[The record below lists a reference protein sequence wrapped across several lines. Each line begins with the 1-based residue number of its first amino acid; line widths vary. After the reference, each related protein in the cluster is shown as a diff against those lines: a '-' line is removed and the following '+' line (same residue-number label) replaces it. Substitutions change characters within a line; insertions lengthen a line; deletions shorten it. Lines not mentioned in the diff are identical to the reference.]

1 MSFTTAQ
8 LTSYVGGECSGDQ
21 TVVCNG
27 AEIDTR
33 RCVQGKVFFAL
44 QGTQSDG
51 HDYLGD
57 AVAGGCSAVVV
68 ERSCSLDVPVVVV
81 TDARLALFKLAK
93 ARRQL
98 LPVQQV
104 IAVTGS
110 AGKTTTK
117 DLLANLLGDKTTS
130 SKLSFNND
138 LGVPLT
144 ILDAEDAAF
153 LVTEI
158 GANEVGE
165 IEPLARLVEPDIA
178 ILTSLGKAHLE
189 GFGSSETIKREK
201 MLLLKSVHR
210 AGVVIVP
217 DTIDIVSEDFCA
229 AVCTVGTST
238 SADVQVVTGVNSEG
252 FAELEINGY
261 TVTLS
266 LMGEHNAM
274 NAALAIVAT
283 SEAMQRTGRE
293 PCMQSLV
300 DAASEV
306 RGPTGRLRTSTVNE
320 ITYIDDS
327 YNANP
332 NSMRAAIQM
341 FSGMT
346 SGRKVLIL
354 GDMLELGDS
363 AHAEHRLLA
372 NVIPQS
378 GADLVILV
386 GSLMAAA
393 SNIPS
398 CVHEPDPSDEAIER
412 IVSLIRP
419 NDTVLIKGS
428 RALQLERIIHSIQ
441 QTKVSGT

>member
-8 LTSYVGGECSGDQ
+8 LASYVGGECCGDQ

-33 RCVQGKVFFAL
+33 RSVQGKVFFAL
-44 QGTQSDG
+44 HGTQSDG
-51 HDYLGD
+51 HDYLDD
-57 AVAGGCSAVVV
+57 AVAGGCSAVVI
-68 ERSCSLDVPVVVV
+68 ERSCSLETPFVVVS
-81 TDARLALFKLAK
+81 DARTALFKLAE
-93 ARRQL
+93 ARRSELQ
-98 LPVQQV
+98 VQQV

-110 AGKTTTK
+110 VGKTTTK
-117 DLLANLLGDKTTS
+117 DLLAHLLGDNTTAS
-130 SKLSFNND
+130 MHSFNND

-158 GANEVGE
+158 GANAIGE
-165 IEPLARLVEPDIA
+165 IEPLATLVQPDIA

-189 GFGSSETIKREK
+189 GFGSSETVKNEK
-201 MLLLKSVHR
+201 LLLLKSVHE

-217 DTIDIVSEDFCA
+217 DTIDIVSDDLCA
-229 AVCTVGTST
+229 AICTVGTSST
-238 SADVQVVTGVNSEG
+238 ADIQVVTGMNREG
-252 FAELEINGY
+252 FAELEIYGY
-261 TVTLS
+261 NVTLS

-283 SEAMQRTGRE
+283 SEALHRTGKD
-293 PCMQSLV
+293 PCIQSLL
-300 DAASEV
+300 DAVSEV
-306 RGPTGRLRTSTVNE
+306 GGSTGRLRTCAVGD
-320 ITYIDDS
+320 ITCIDDS

-332 NSMRAAIQM
+332 TSVRSAIQM
-341 FSGMT
+341 FSEVT
-346 SGRKVLIL
+346 APRKVLIL
-354 GDMLELGDS
+354 GDMLELGDC

-386 GSLMAAA
+386 GSLMEAA

-398 CVHEPDPSDEAIER
+398 CVHEPDPNDEAIER
-412 IVSLIRP
+412 IVSLIQP
-419 NDTVLIKGS
+419 HDTVLIKGS

-441 QTKVSGT
+441 RTKVSGT